1 VLASVLAGFWT
12 VRAGLRWSMFVGCL
26 LFAAGL
32 LLTALAISPHP
43 SYLPLAASL
52 ALAGIGVGATV
63 VPATSAS
70 LSAIPPE
77 RSGMAASTT
86 NTAREIGAVTGVAV
100 LGAIVNSRLTADITA
115 SMQRLGLPR
124 GLQQIVINGVETGAA
139 PSSGNLGSIEQA
151 YGKLGSEVV
160 NAAYSAFQAGLH
172 IALYLS
178 AGLVFAAGV
187 FSFVALA
194 QRESALP
201 AARRDVVAEPD
212 RAH

>member
-1 VLASVLAGFWT
+1 
-12 VRAGLRWSMFVGCL
+12 MFMGCL
-26 LFAAGL
+26 LFGAGL
-32 LLTALAISPHP
+32 LLTSFEINPHP

-63 VPATSAS
+63 VPTTSAS

-86 NTAREIGAVTGVAV
+86 NTAREIGAVAGVAV
-100 LGAIVNSRLTADITA
+100 LGAIVNARLTADITA
-115 SMQRLGLPR
+115 SMQRLGLPH
-124 GLQQIVINGVETGAA
+124 GLQQVVINGVETGAE
-139 PSSGNLGSIEQA
+139 PSSGNLGNIAQA
-151 YGKLGSEVV
+151 YGKLGTEVV

-178 AGLVFAAGV
+178 AGLVFVAGI

-194 QRESALP
+194 ERESKVP
-201 AARRDVVAEPD
+201 AARRDVLPEPD